1 MPRPYRRGANI
12 RKLTRPF
19 GEFFMTAPDP
29 VIVERPSNAIAVF
42 RINRPQVR
50 NALNLDVR
58 ARLADEVTRHAA
70 DPEIRCL
77 IITGSET
84 VFAAGA
90 DIAEMAEAGPV
101 EVMARNVQKYWRA
114 ISDCPKPLIAAVD
127 GFALGGGLE
136 LALCADIIVAGE
148 GARLGL
154 PEVKLGILPG
164 GGGTQKLARLIGSKR
179 AMLLL
184 LTGKLF
190 GAAEALNMGIVSEV
204 TSTGQSLPRAIEI
217 AHEIAAMPPISVQ
230 QIKEIVNAGLNAPL
244 DTALMLERKAFQ
256 LQFATRDQKE
266 GMRAFLE
273 KRKPTF
279 EGK

>member
-1 MPRPYRRGANI
+1 
-12 RKLTRPF
+12 
-19 GEFFMTAPDP
+19 MTSPDP
-29 VIVERPSNAIAVF
+29 LLVEHPSDAIVVF
-42 RINRPQVR
+42 RLNRPQVR
-50 NALNLDVR
+50 NALNLEVR

-70 DPEIRCL
+70 DEKIRCL
-77 IITGSET
+77 IVTGSDV

-90 DIAEMAEAGPV
+90 DIGEMAEAGPV
-101 EVMARNVQKYWRA
+101 EVMARNVQKYWRT
-114 ISDCPKPLIAAVD
+114 IMDCPKPVIAAIE

-154 PEVKLGILPG
+154 PEVKLGILAG

-184 LTGKLF
+184 MTGRMF
-190 GAAEALNMGIVSEV
+190 GAAEALSMGVISEMAP
-204 TSTGQSLPRAIEI
+204 TGQALARAIEI
-217 AHEIAAMPPISVQ
+217 AREIAGMAPIAVM

-244 DTALMLERKAFQ
+244 ETALMLERKALL
-256 LQFATRDQKE
+256 LQFATSDQKE

>member
-1 MPRPYRRGANI
+1 
-12 RKLTRPF
+12 
-19 GEFFMTAPDP
+19 MTAPDP
-29 VIVERPSNAIAVF
+29 LLVERPSDAIAVL
-42 RINRPQVR
+42 RLNRPQVR
-50 NALNLDVR
+50 NALNLEVR
-58 ARLADEVTRHAA
+58 ARLADEVARHAA
-70 DPEIRCL
+70 DPAIRCL
-77 IITGSET
+77 IITGSDT

-90 DIAEMAEAGPV
+90 DISQMAEAGPV
-101 EVMARNVQKYWRA
+101 EIMARNLQKYWRT
-114 ISDCPKPLIAAVD
+114 IMDCPKPVIAAIE
-127 GFALGGGLE
+127 GFTLGGGLE
-136 LALCADIIVAGE
+136 LALCADIIVAGD

-154 PEVKLGILPG
+154 PEVKIGILPG

-184 LTGKLF
+184 MTGRLF
-190 GAAEALNMGIVSEV
+190 GAAEALSMGVVSEMAPA
-204 TSTGQSLPRAIEI
+204 GQALARAIEI
-217 AHEIAAMPPISVQ
+217 ATEIAAQPPIAVM

-244 DTALMLERKAFQ
+244 DTALMLERKALQ

>member
-1 MPRPYRRGANI
+1 
-12 RKLTRPF
+12 
-19 GEFFMTAPDP
+19 MTAPDP
-29 VIVERPSNAIAVF
+29 LLVEYPSDDIAVF
-42 RINRPQVR
+42 RLNRPQVR
-50 NALNLDVR
+50 NALSLPLR

-70 DPEIRCL
+70 DEKIRCL

-90 DIAEMAEAGPV
+90 DISEMAEAGPV
-101 EVMARNVQKYWRA
+101 EIMARNVQKYWRT
-114 ISDCPKPLIAAVD
+114 IMDCPKPVIAAIE
-127 GFALGGGLE
+127 GFTLGGGLE

-154 PEVKLGILPG
+154 PEVKIGILPG

-184 LTGKLF
+184 MTGKMF
-190 GAAEALNMGIVSEV
+190 SAAEAFSMGVISEMAP
-204 TSTGQSLPRAIEI
+204 TGQALTRALEI
-217 AHEIAAMPPISVQ
+217 AREIAAMPPIGVM

-244 DTALMLERKAFQ
+244 DTALLLERKALL
-256 LQFATRDQKE
+256 LQFATSDQKE

>member
-1 MPRPYRRGANI
+1 
-12 RKLTRPF
+12 
-19 GEFFMTAPDP
+19 MTASDP
-29 VIVERPSNAIAVF
+29 LLVERPSDAIVVF
-42 RINRPQVR
+42 RLNRPQVR
-50 NALNLDVR
+50 NALNLEVR
-58 ARLADEVTRHAA
+58 ARLADEITRHAA
-70 DPEIRCL
+70 DEKIRCL
-77 IITGSET
+77 IVTGSDA

-90 DIAEMAEAGPV
+90 DIGEMAEAGPV
-101 EVMARNVQKYWRA
+101 EVMARNVQKYWRT
-114 ISDCPKPLIAAVD
+114 IMDCPKPVIAAIE

-164 GGGTQKLARLIGSKR
+164 GGGTQKLARLVGRQR

-184 LTGKLF
+184 MTGKMF
-190 GAAEALNMGIVSEV
+190 SAAEALSMGVISELAP
-204 TSTGQSLPRAIEI
+204 TGQALARAIEI
-217 AHEIAAMPPISVQ
+217 AREIAGMAPIAVM

-244 DTALMLERKAFQ
+244 ETALMLERKALL
-256 LQFATRDQKE
+256 LQFATSDQKE

>member
-1 MPRPYRRGANI
+1 
-12 RKLTRPF
+12 
-19 GEFFMTAPDP
+19 MTTPAPLL
-29 VIVERPSNAIAVF
+29 VERPSDAIVVF
-42 RINRPQVR
+42 RLNRPQVR

-58 ARLADEVTRHAA
+58 TRLADEVTRHAA
-70 DPEIRCL
+70 DPAIHCL
-77 IITGSET
+77 IVTGSDT

-90 DIAEMAEAGPV
+90 DISEMAEAGPV
-101 EVMARNVQKYWRA
+101 EVMARNVQKYWRT
-114 ISDCPKPLIAAVD
+114 IMDCPKPVIAAIE

-154 PEVKLGILPG
+154 PEVKLGILAG

-184 LTGKLF
+184 MTGKMF
-190 GAAEALNMGIVSEV
+190 GAAEAHAMGVASEV
-204 TSTGQSLPRAIEI
+204 APTGQALARAIEI
-217 AHEIAAMPPISVQ
+217 AREIAALPPIAVM

-266 GMRAFLE
+266 GMRAFME

>member
-1 MPRPYRRGANI
+1 
-12 RKLTRPF
+12 
-19 GEFFMTAPDP
+19 MTAPDP
-29 VIVERPSNAIAVF
+29 LLVERPSDAIVVF
-42 RINRPQVR
+42 RLNRPQVR
-50 NALNLDVR
+50 NALNLEVR
-58 ARLADEVTRHAA
+58 TRLADEVTRHAA
-70 DPEIRCL
+70 DPAIRCL
-77 IITGSET
+77 IVTGSDT

-90 DIAEMAEAGPV
+90 DISEMAEAGPV
-101 EVMARNVQKYWRA
+101 EVMARNVQKYWRT
-114 ISDCPKPLIAAVD
+114 IMDCPKPVIAAIE

-154 PEVKLGILPG
+154 PEVKLGILAG
-164 GGGTQKLARLIGSKR
+164 GGGTQKLARLVGSKR

-184 LTGKLF
+184 MTGKMF
-190 GAAEALNMGIVSEV
+190 GAAEAHAMGVASEV
-204 TSTGQSLPRAIEI
+204 APTGQALARAIEI
-217 AHEIAAMPPISVQ
+217 ATEIAALPPIAVM

-266 GMRAFLE
+266 GMRAFME

>member
-1 MPRPYRRGANI
+1 
-12 RKLTRPF
+12 
-19 GEFFMTAPDP
+19 MTASDFLL
-29 VIVERPSNAIAVF
+29 IERPSNEIVVL
-42 RINRPQVR
+42 RLNRPQVR
-50 NALNLDVR
+50 NALNLAVR

-70 DPEIRCL
+70 DADIRCL
-77 IITGSET
+77 IITGSDAA
-84 VFAAGA
+84 FAAGA
-90 DIAEMAEAGPV
+90 DISEMAEAGPI
-101 EVMARNVQKYWRA
+101 EVMARNLQKYWRA
-114 ISDCPKPLIAAVD
+114 IMDCPKPVIAAVE

-154 PEVKLGILPG
+154 PEVKIGILPG
-164 GGGTQKLARLIGSKR
+164 GGGTQKLARLVGRQR

-184 LTGKLF
+184 MTGKLF
-190 GAAEALNMGIVSEV
+190 SATDAYAMGVISEV
-204 TSTGQSLPRAIEI
+204 APAGQALPRALEI
-217 AHEIAAMPPISVQ
+217 AAEIAAMPPISVM

-244 DTALMLERKAFQ
+244 DTALMLERKALQ

-273 KRKPTF
+273 KRKPKF

>member
-1 MPRPYRRGANI
+1 
-12 RKLTRPF
+12 
-19 GEFFMTAPDP
+19 MTTPDCLL
-29 VIVERPSNAIAVF
+29 VERPSDAIVVF
-42 RINRPQVR
+42 RLNRPQVR
-50 NALNLDVR
+50 NALNLEMR

-70 DPEIRCL
+70 DEKIRCL
-77 IITGSET
+77 IVTGSDA

-101 EVMARNVQKYWRA
+101 EVMARNVQKYWRT
-114 ISDCPKPLIAAVD
+114 IMDCPKPVIAAIE

-136 LALCADIIVAGE
+136 LALCADIIIAGE

-154 PEVKLGILPG
+154 PEVKIGILPG
-164 GGGTQKLARLIGSKR
+164 GGGTQKLARLVGRQR

-184 LTGKLF
+184 MTGKMF
-190 GAAEALNMGIVSEV
+190 SATEAHAMGVISEMAA
-204 TSTGQSLPRAIEI
+204 TGQALARAIEI
-217 AHEIAAMPPISVQ
+217 AREIAAMPPIAVM

-244 DTALMLERKAFQ
+244 ETALMLERKALL

>member
-1 MPRPYRRGANI
+1 
-12 RKLTRPF
+12 
-19 GEFFMTAPDP
+19 MTAPDP
-29 VIVERPSNAIAVF
+29 LLVERPSDAIVVF

-50 NALNLDVR
+50 NALNLEVR
-58 ARLADEVTRHAA
+58 ARLADEITRHAA
-70 DPEIRCL
+70 DEKIRCL
-77 IITGSET
+77 IVTGSDA

-90 DIAEMAEAGPV
+90 DIGEMAEAGPV
-101 EVMARNVQKYWRA
+101 EVMARNVQKYWRT
-114 ISDCPKPLIAAVD
+114 IMDCPKPVLAAIE

-154 PEVKLGILPG
+154 PEVKIGILPG
-164 GGGTQKLARLIGSKR
+164 GGGTQKLARLVGRQR

-184 LTGKLF
+184 MTGRMF
-190 GAAEALNMGIVSEV
+190 GAAEALSMGVISEMAP
-204 TSTGQSLPRAIEI
+204 TGQALARAIEI
-217 AHEIAAMPPISVQ
+217 AREIAGMAPIAVM

-244 DTALMLERKAFQ
+244 ETALMLERKALL
-256 LQFATRDQKE
+256 LQFATSDQKE

>member
-1 MPRPYRRGANI
+1 
-12 RKLTRPF
+12 
-19 GEFFMTAPDP
+19 MTTPDCLL
-29 VIVERPSNAIAVF
+29 IERPSDAIVLF
-42 RINRPQVR
+42 RLNRPQVR
-50 NALNLDVR
+50 NALSLPLR
-58 ARLADEVTRHAA
+58 ARLADEVTRYAA
-70 DPEIRCL
+70 DEKIRCL
-77 IITGSET
+77 IVTGSDA

-90 DIAEMAEAGPV
+90 DIGEMAEAGPI
-101 EVMARNVQKYWRA
+101 EIMARNVQKYWRT
-114 ISDCPKPLIAAVD
+114 IMDCPKPVIAAIE

-154 PEVKLGILPG
+154 PEVKIGILPG
-164 GGGTQKLARLIGSKR
+164 GGGTQKLARLVGRQR

-184 LTGKLF
+184 MTGKMF
-190 GAAEALNMGIVSEV
+190 SAAEAFSMGVISEMAP
-204 TSTGQSLPRAIEI
+204 TGQALPRAIEI
-217 AHEIAAMPPISVQ
+217 AREIAAMPPIAVM

-244 DTALMLERKAFQ
+244 DTALMLERKALL
-256 LQFATRDQKE
+256 LQFATSDQKE